1 MPSPLK
7 FLLPGWNAVVMG
19 LAAPAALMMRPA
31 VPRRPMMV
39 VSLAFLAFASLGIA
53 ALVPATMRGLRDGSL
68 LAPEAVAG
76 SVTAGATPAPA
87 AAAGA

>member
-7 FLLPGWNAVVMG
+7 FLLPVWNAVVMG
-19 LAAPAALMMRPA
+19 LAAP
-31 VPRRPMMV
+31 
-39 VSLAFLAFASLGIA
+39 
-53 ALVPATMRGLRDGSL
+53 
-68 LAPEAVAG
+68 AG